1 MTRYWGDE
9 SWRQVAYEA
18 RESYGMKYEVKR
30 PHSHLPEAFR
40 RRLIEVAGFKYV
52 PEPVLMR
59 MDDLQGPP
67 LYYLF
72 FASHNKTGA
81 RIAEHVFKDS
91 RPPQEPQLF

>member
-1 MTRYWGDE
+1 MAASRLRGAGVLRDE
-9 SWRQVAYEA
+9 VRGEA
-18 RESYGMKYEVKR
+18 

>member
-40 RRLIEVAGFKYV
+40 RRLIEVADFKYV

-59 MDDLQGPP
+59 MDDLQEPP

-91 RPPQEPQLF
+91 CPPQEPQLF